1 MNCDSQM
8 KGQVI
13 VLKKMVVS
21 LLIVALM
28 LPGLKTVS
36 AASNDFEIP
45 KVKNMSIE
53 VLVDAR
59 RVAFPDEKPQI
70 NNGTTFVP
78 LRFVSDKL
86 GGTLDLMGKD
96 ITIVKGERT
105 VKLTIG
111 AKTATVNGKI
121 VTLDKASFAKNG
133 RTLVPLRFVSE
144 ALGENVKWDAP
155 NQYIWIGS
163 TEVPTLEEISK
174 PVSIDPYLKFYKQ
187 ADHLI
192 DLGYKK
198 LDQVRVLSKDDFPVK
213 FERQTMYRI
222 DYAVMS
228 DGLEYMRS
236 VSDSKALI
244 GSGIVLLQE
253 NEPAK
258 LRAEISY
265 LRERV
270 ADFPDYRVKYHKI
283 ISTNDKD
290 FLGVKDY
297 EKVRLKNLDYIGLAV
312 DADSLVIIKNDFTK

>member
-1 MNCDSQM
+1 ME
-8 KGQVI
+8 GQVI
-13 VLKKMVVS
+13 VVKKMVVS
-21 LLIVALM
+21 ILVAALL
-28 LPGLKTVS
+28 LPGVGTVS
-36 AASNDFEIP
+36 AASSDYEIP

-86 GGTLDLMGKD
+86 GGALDLKGKD

-105 VKLTIG
+105 IKLTIG
-111 AKTATVNGKI
+111 AKTATVNGKP
-121 VTLDKASFAKNG
+121 VTLEKASFAKNG

-163 TEVPTLEEISK
+163 AEVPTLEEISE
-174 PVSIDPYLKFYKQ
+174 PVSIEPYLKFYKQ

-228 DGLEYMRS
+228 NGLEYMRS
-236 VSDSKALI
+236 VSDSKGLI

-258 LRAEISY
+258 LRGEVSY
-265 LRERV
+265 LRDRV
-270 ADFPDYRVKYHKI
+270 DGFPDYRVKYHKI
-283 ISTNDKD
+283 IAGKD
-290 FLGVKDY
+290 RDVLGIEDY
-297 EKVRLKNLDYIGLAV
+297 EKIRLKDLDYIGLAL
-312 DADSLVIIKNDFTK
+312 DADSIVLIKNDFTK

>member
-1 MNCDSQM
+1 ME
-8 KGQVI
+8 GQVI
-13 VLKKMVVS
+13 DVKKMVVS
-21 LLIVALM
+21 ILATALL
-28 LPGLKTVS
+28 LPGLNTVS
-36 AASNDFEIP
+36 AASSDHEIP
-45 KVKNMSIE
+45 KVINMSIE

-86 GGTLDLMGKD
+86 GGTLELNEKD

-105 VKLTIG
+105 VNLTIG

-174 PVSIDPYLKFYKQ
+174 PVPIKPYL
-187 ADHLI
+187 HLYEKGDYLI
-192 DLGYKK
+192 NIGAIK
-198 LDQVRVLSKDDFPVK
+198 LDQVRVISREDFPIK
-213 FERQTMYRI
+213 FEKQTIYRM
-222 DYAVMS
+222 DYAVMNN
-228 DGLEYMRS
+228 GLEYIRS
-236 VSDSKALI
+236 VNNTKALPI
-244 GSGIVLLQE
+244 MNYGIYLLQKG
-253 NEPAK
+253 EPAK
-258 LRAEISY
+258 LRGEITY

-270 ADFPDYRVKYHKI
+270 ADFLDYRVTYHKI

-297 EKVRLKNLDYIGLAV
+297 EKIRLKDMEYVGLSV
-312 DADSLVIIKNDFTK
+312 DADSAVLIKNDFTK